1 MVGEKMNLEEAI
13 EHCLDVAEQNEREAE
28 VYDLLAKSHN
38 NSYEKLTASRFYAD
52 CTECATEYR
61 QFAEWLTELKEL
73 QEENK
78 ILTSKCNSLIKE
90 NSELNEL
97 KEKTVLRICQREAR
111 LKEAKELLKFALA
124 DFREIKPYLSE
135 PYSHLCDK
143 WRYEDEALK
152 LINS

>member
-1 MVGEKMNLEEAI
+1 MVGKKMNLEEAI
-13 EHCLDVAEQNEREAE
+13 EYCLDVVKQSQREAE
-28 VYDLLAKSHN
+28 VYDLLAENNN
-38 NSYEKLTASRFYAD
+38 NSYEKLTASRFYMN

-78 ILTSKCNSLIKE
+78 ILTSKCDSLIKE

-97 KEKTVLRICQREAR
+97 KEKAVLGICQREAR
-111 LKEAKELLKFALA
+111 LKEAKELLKFALE
-124 DFREIKPYLSE
+124 DFSEIKPYLSE

-143 WRYEDEALK
+143 WRYADEAIK
-152 LINS
+152 LINN